1 MKKGRPHRGSNTG
14 QHDLQSY
21 ALTTELW
28 SLKVNLNICS
38 VVLAFVEIGGQTR
51 TRQLQVIYFNDRLF
65 HHGRRR
71 DETRGYHPGQA

>member
-28 SLKVNLNICS
+28 SLMVTLNIYS
-38 VVLAFVEIGGQTR
+38 VVPSFFRIGGQTR
-51 TRQLQVIYFNDRLF
+51 TRQLQVIYLNDRLF

-71 DETRGYHPGQA
+71 NETRGYHSGQA